1 MDANVLTDIFNP
13 LLPEVLHSVPPSIAI
28 EAAGWQLM
36 GKVELPAENAV
47 VLRSAL
53 FLKAA

>member
-36 GKVELPAENAV
+36 GKVDSPAENAV
-47 VLRSAL
+47 VLRSS
-53 FLKAA
+53 